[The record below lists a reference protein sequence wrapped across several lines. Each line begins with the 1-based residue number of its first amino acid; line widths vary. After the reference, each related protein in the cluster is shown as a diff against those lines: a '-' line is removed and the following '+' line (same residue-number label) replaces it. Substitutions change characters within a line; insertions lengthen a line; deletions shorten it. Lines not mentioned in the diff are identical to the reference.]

1 VSSQI
6 SGLNH
11 IHLVCSDMKASE
23 RWLIDGLGAELV
35 ERRESR
41 GVATSELK
49 LVGLRVLL
57 RAAGEGETVLS
68 GTSRRYGV
76 DHFALEVR
84 DVDATVERLRARG
97 VEIARDPADSPQNR
111 VAFIRGPDDVV
122 IELVQ
127 PRRGQEPSGRS
138 ASA

>member
-1 VSSQI
+1 
-6 SGLNH
+6 LNH
-11 IHLVCSDMKASE
+11 IHVVCSDVQASE
-23 RWLIDGLGAELV
+23 RWLIDGLGAELI

-41 GVATSELK
+41 GVATSELN

-57 RAAGEGETVLS
+57 RAAGEGETMLP
-68 GTSRRYGV
+68 GTRRRYGL

-84 DVDATVERLRARG
+84 DVDVTIETLRARG

-127 PRRGQEPSGRS
+127 TR
-138 ASA
+138 